1 MPAHRP
7 HHHARRALAASLAIA
22 ALTAPAANA
31 APAPEPGGNRSIS
44 STEIQALGRP
54 SSPVVTRTTD
64 DGFDWGSAAV
74 GAGGATAIALLA
86 LAAST
91 AATRP
96 RARTVR

>member
-7 HHHARRALAASLAIA
+7 RHRARVLAASLAIA
-22 ALTAPAANA
+22 ALAAPAANT

-54 SSPVVTRTTD
+54 PSPVVTRTTD

-86 LAAST
+86 LAATT